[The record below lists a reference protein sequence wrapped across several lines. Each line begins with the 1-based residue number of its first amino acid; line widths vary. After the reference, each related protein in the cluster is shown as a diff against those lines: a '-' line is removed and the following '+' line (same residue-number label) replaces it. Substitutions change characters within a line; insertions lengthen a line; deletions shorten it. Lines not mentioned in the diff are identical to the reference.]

1 MNNIII
7 YHKNCNDGFGSA
19 LAAWI
24 KFKNNAIYY
33 PAHHNSNPPDVTNMN
48 VYICDFSYKKE
59 VLEKM
64 IQISKSLIVID
75 HHKTAEK
82 ELQDINNENKIFDM
96 NQSGAVLTW
105 KYFFPEKKLPLL
117 LEYIED
123 RDLWNNKLENTKE
136 CFFAL
141 CDLPKKFEIWKKYLD
156 DDKIPE
162 LFSQGSVIFNH
173 NQLLIKQIANS
184 SYLIKQ
190 ELDGKN
196 YNIAYLNS
204 NILKSDLGNYLVVN
218 KYLDSDFSAIY
229 HYEGEDDKTVFSLRS
244 TDEKTDVSNIAKLFG
259 GGGHRCASGCS
270 LPGIN
275 KNLYI

>member
-19 LAAWI
+19 LVAWI

-33 PAHHNSNPPDVTNMN
+33 PAHHNSDPPDVTNMN

-82 ELQDINNENKIFDM
+82 ELQAINNENKIFDM
-96 NQSGAVLTW
+96 NHSGAVLTW
-105 KYFFPEKKLPLL
+105 KYFFPEKKIPLL

-123 RDLWNNKLENTKE
+123 RDLWNNKLKYSKE

-141 CDLPKKFEIWKKYLD
+141 CDLPKDFETWYQYLD
-156 DDKIPE
+156 DERIPE
-162 LFSQGSVIFNH
+162 LFTEGSIIYNH
-173 NQLLIKQIANS
+173 NKLLIKQISKS
-184 SYLIKQ
+184 SYLIEQVIDEKSY
-190 ELDGKN
+190 K
-196 YNIAYLNS
+196 IAYLNS
-204 NILKSDLGNYLVVN
+204 IILKSDLGNYLVSE
-218 KYLDSDFSAIY
+218 KYSESDFSVIY
-229 HYEGEDDKTVFSLRS
+229 HYEGYDNKTIFSLRS
-244 TDEKTDVSNIAKLFG
+244 TNEKTDVSNIAKLFN
-259 GGGHRCASGCS
+259 GGGHKCASGCS
-270 LPGIN
+270 KDGLCN
-275 KNLYI
+275 QL

>member
-1 MNNIII
+1 MKNLII

-19 LAAWI
+19 LAAWM
-24 KFKNNAIYY
+24 KFKDTAEYY
-33 PAHHNSNPPDVTNMN
+33 PATHNSYPPDVTGKN
-48 VYICDFSYKKE
+48 VYICDFSYSYS
-59 VLEKM
+59 VLLKM
-64 IQISKSLIVID
+64 INIAESLIVID

-82 ELQDINNENKIFDM
+82 ELENINSKHKIFDM
-96 NQSGAVLTW
+96 THSGAVLTW
-105 KYFFPEKKLPLL
+105 KYFFPKLKVPLL

-141 CDLPKKFEIWKKYLD
+141 CDLPKDFEIWKKYLD

-173 NQLLIKQIANS
+173 NQLLIRQIANS
-184 SYLIKQ
+184 SYLIQQ

-218 KYLDSDFSAIY
+218 KYLESDFSAIY
-229 HYEGEDDKTVFSLRS
+229 HYEGDNDKTVFSLRS
-244 TDEKTDVSNIAKLFG
+244 TNEKTDVSNIAKLFG

-270 LPGIN
+270 IPGIN
-275 KNLYI
+275 KKLYI